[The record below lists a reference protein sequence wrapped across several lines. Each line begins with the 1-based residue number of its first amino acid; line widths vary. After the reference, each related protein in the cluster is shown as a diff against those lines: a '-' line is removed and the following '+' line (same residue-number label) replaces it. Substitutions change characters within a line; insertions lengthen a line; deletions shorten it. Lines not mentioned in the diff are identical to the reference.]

1 MKKNWFIG
9 IDVSKNWVDVHCV
22 NLLGD
27 TVFPSTRFDNDIAG
41 FEKMEARLQKT
52 GVEWNKALYCLE
64 HTGTHMLLLLS
75 WLELQGREVVVE
87 AALQIQRS
95 IGLQRGKTDQVDA
108 QRIAEYAR
116 LFRDKV
122 RLFQLPSKALI
133 GIKQLLTYR
142 QQLVKIRTSFKN
154 SLKSHQ
160 QYYSIAEDPMIIR
173 DIEQQIK
180 RLDETI
186 KQVEDQIQKRLE
198 SDPDLKKN
206 YQLTRS
212 VKGIGLILAATL
224 LVTSNNYTAFPDA
237 RKFNSY
243 VGVAPFEHSSG
254 SSIRG
259 KTQTSHLG
267 NKVVKTLLMN
277 GANSAA
283 RYDPELRAYYQRKKQ
298 EGKDHKLVINA
309 VAAKLIGRTFA
320 VVKRGTPFV
329 STYQH
334 NLMKNVLV

>member
-9 IDVSKNWVDVHCV
+9 IDVSKNWVDVHGV
-22 NLLGD
+22 NVSGD
-27 TVFPSTRFDNDIAG
+27 TVFPSTRFDNDITG
-41 FEKMEARLQKT
+41 FEKMESCLQKV
-52 GVEWNKALYCLE
+52 GVEWNMALYCLE
-64 HTGTHMLLLLS
+64 HTGTHMLLLLA
-75 WLELQGREVVVE
+75 WLDMQRREVVVE

-95 IGLQRGKTDQVDA
+95 IGMQRGKTDQVDA

-133 GIKQLLTYR
+133 AIKQLLTYR
-142 QQLVKIRTSFKN
+142 QQLVKVRTSFKN
-154 SLKSHQ
+154 SLKSHL
-160 QYYSIAEDPMIIR
+160 QYYPMADNPIIIEE
-173 DIEQQIK
+173 IEQQILE
-180 RLDETI
+180 LDQKI
-186 KQVEDQIQKRLE
+186 KQVDKQLQQRLE

-212 VKGIGLILAATL
+212 VKGIGLVLAATL
-224 LVTSNNYTAFPDA
+224 LVTSNNYTTFPDA

-243 VGVAPFEHSSG
+243 VGIAPFEHSSG

-259 KTQTSHLG
+259 KTKTSHLG
-267 NKVVKTLLMN
+267 NKVVKSLLMN

-283 RYDPELRAYYQRKKQ
+283 RYDPELKAYYQRKKQ

-334 NLMKNVLV
+334 NLMKNNLV